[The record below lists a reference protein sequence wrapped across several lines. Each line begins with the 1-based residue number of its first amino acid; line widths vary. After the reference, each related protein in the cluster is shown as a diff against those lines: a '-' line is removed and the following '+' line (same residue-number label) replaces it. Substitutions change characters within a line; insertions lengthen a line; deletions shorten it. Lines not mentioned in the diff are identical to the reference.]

1 MSPIN
6 QPMRNL
12 DNHHVIIE
20 ANHFDNGIGMIGD
33 QLEALRDDVRRLG
46 ESQAEAMA
54 QALRSVLTDKETL
67 AEMMGIV
74 VEVAQRRAAET
85 TGNAV
90 GSMLKSLLTRW
101 VIIGCIVIMVAKTA
115 GVDVA
120 AAVWRSLKGAP

>member
-1 MSPIN
+1 MSSGHIVV
-6 QPMRNL
+6 
-12 DNHHVIIE
+12 DVE
-20 ANHFDNGIGMIGD
+20 HFDQGLGMIGD
-33 QLEALRDDVRRLG
+33 QLEALREDVRKLG
-46 ESQAEAMA
+46 ESQAEAIA
-54 QALRSVLTDKETL
+54 QALRSVLTDKDTL
-67 AEMMGIV
+67 AATMGIV

-120 AAVWRSLKGAP
+120 AAVWKSIKSAP